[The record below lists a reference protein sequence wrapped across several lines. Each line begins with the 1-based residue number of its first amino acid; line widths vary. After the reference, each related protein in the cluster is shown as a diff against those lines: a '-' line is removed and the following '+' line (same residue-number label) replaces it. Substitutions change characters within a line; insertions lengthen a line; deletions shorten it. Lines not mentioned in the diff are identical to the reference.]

1 MTEAS
6 QDVFLSNS
14 NSLLRADDV
23 AEILNISVP
32 MAYRLMQR
40 NEIRTVKIGKSRR
53 VREEDLF
60 SFIENNLSPINNPLN
75 QLTP

>member
-1 MTEAS
+1 MKEMYPS
-6 QDVFLSNS
+6 VSLPE
-14 NSLLRADDV
+14 SLLKANDV

-40 NEIRTVKIGKSRR
+40 NEIRTVCIGKSRR

-60 SFIENNLSPINNPLN
+60 SFIEENLSSEN
-75 QLTP
+75 

>member
-1 MTEAS
+1 MTDAS
-6 QDVFLSNS
+6 PNIYFSS
-14 NSLLRADDV
+14 SLLRANDI
-23 AEILNISVP
+23 AEILNVSIP

-60 SFIENNLSPINNPLN
+60 SYIEKNLSSIN
-75 QLTP
+75 

>member
-1 MTEAS
+1 MTEFS
-6 QDVFLSNS
+6 QDTFLMNP
-14 NSLLRADDV
+14 LLRANDV

-53 VREEDLF
+53 VRGEDLN
-60 SFIENNLSPINNPLN
+60 SFIENNLSPINKPAN

>member
-1 MTEAS
+1 MKEMYPS
-6 QDVFLSNS
+6 GSLPEFLLKAN
-14 NSLLRADDV
+14 DV

-40 NEIRTVKIGKSRR
+40 NEIRTVSIGKSRR

-60 SFIENNLSPINNPLN
+60 SFIEENLSSEN
-75 QLTP
+75 

>member
-6 QDVFLSNS
+6 QDVFLL
-14 NSLLRADDV
+14 NSLLRANDV

-53 VREEDLF
+53 VREEDLN
-60 SFIENNLSPINNPLN
+60 SFIESNLSPINNPLN